1 LKRTIYLPVVRNM
14 LPDVLALFDA
24 ADPNGVTAVRNETTV
39 APQSLFLMNNPLVR
53 DSALALAQQLIALPA
68 GEGGPTGDDLRIH
81 EAHRRVLGRKATDEE
96 LGEAREFLA
105 AAQNVA
111 ADPAAELAVRRLA
124 AWQSY
129 CQSLLCSNEF
139 LYVE

>member
-1 LKRTIYLPVVRNM
+1 M

-39 APQSLFLMNNPLVR
+39 APQSLFMMNNPLVR
-53 DSALALAQQLIALPA
+53 DSALALAQQLIALSPA
-68 GEGGPTGDDLRIH
+68 DGDGIDEVPRIQA
-81 EAHRRVLGRKATDEE
+81 AHRRVLGRVATADELAE
-96 LGEAREFLA
+96 GREFLA
-105 AAQNVA
+105 AAQAVS
-111 ADPAAELAVRRLA
+111 ADPVAEPAALRLA

-129 CQSLLCSNEF
+129 CQALLCSNEF

>member
-1 LKRTIYLPVVRNM
+1 PVVRNM

-39 APQSLFLMNNPLVR
+39 APQSLFLMNKPLVR
-53 DSALALAQQLIALPA
+53 DSDLELARRLTARQTADGGGLTDDQLVV
-68 GEGGPTGDDLRIH
+68 
-81 EAHRRVLGRKATDEE
+81 EAHRQVLGRSATEAE
-96 LGEAREFLA
+96 LTEARDFLSM
-105 AAQNVA
+105 AQTIS
-111 ADPAAELAVRRLA
+111 ADPSADVTARRLS

-129 CQSLLCSNEF
+129 CQALLCSNEF

>member
-1 LKRTIYLPVVRNM
+1 M
-14 LPDVLALFDA
+14 LFRSALFDA

-53 DSALALAQQLIALPA
+53 DSALTLAQQLIALPA
-68 GEGGPTGDDLRIH
+68 GEGGPTEDDLRIH
-81 EAHRRVLGRKATDEE
+81 EAHRRVLGRAATDEE
-96 LGEAREFLA
+96 VGEAREFLA

-111 ADPAAELAVRRLA
+111 AESAQRRLA